1 MKTEINSFQFI
12 NSYILMKR
20 IVIFLITS
28 AMVISMLQACGP
40 SEEEIQQRE
49 QARQDS
55 LEQVRQDSLE
65 QVRQDS
71 IEQARQD
78 SIEAAKRERERNRI
92 EYDSNGA
99 FTVQAEAWRSE
110 DKAEAQIQKWV
121 DRGYENAYVVKMGN
135 EDTGDIWFRVR
146 LGRVATKDMAEKL
159 QDKLMRNHNAK
170 SWISMAKSEQDEAS
184 ESEEQTEQENDNQDD
199 ENGNEEDEN

>member
-1 MKTEINSFQFI
+1 
-12 NSYILMKR
+12 MKR
-20 IVIFLITS
+20 VVIFLITS
-28 AMVISMLQACGP
+28 AMAISMLQACGP

-55 LEQVRQDSLE
+55 LERVEQQRLE
-65 QVRQDS
+65 QQRQDS

-78 SIEAAKRERERNRI
+78 SIEAAKRERQRNRV

-99 FTVQAEAWRSE
+99 FAVQVEAWRSKE
-110 DKAEAQIQKWV
+110 KAEGQIQKWV

-135 EDTGDIWFRVR
+135 EETGDIWFRVR

-159 QDKLMRNHNAK
+159 QDKLMRNHSEK
-170 SWISMAKSEQDEAS
+170 SWISMAMD
-184 ESEEQTEQENDNQDD
+184 EQEPNTTEADTMKT
-199 ENGNEEDEN
+199 EE

>member
-1 MKTEINSFQFI
+1 
-12 NSYILMKR
+12 MKR
-20 IVIFLITS
+20 AVIFLITS
-28 AMVISMLQACGP
+28 AMAISMLQACGP
-40 SEEEIQQRE
+40 SEEEMQQRE

-55 LEQVRQDSLE
+55 LERVKQQRLE
-65 QVRQDS
+65 QQRQDS

-99 FTVQAEAWRSE
+99 FAVQVEAWRSE
-110 DKAEAQIQKWV
+110 EKAEAQIQKWV

-135 EDTGDIWFRVR
+135 EETGDVWFRVR
-146 LGRVATKDMAEKL
+146 LGHVATKEMAQKL

-170 SWISMAKSEQDEAS
+170 SWISMTMDMQEPNAAEADTMKT
-184 ESEEQTEQENDNQDD
+184 EE
-199 ENGNEEDEN
+199 

>member
-1 MKTEINSFQFI
+1 
-12 NSYILMKR
+12 MKR
-20 IVIFLITS
+20 VVIFLITS
-28 AMVISMLQACGP
+28 AMAISMLQACGP

-55 LEQVRQDSLE
+55 LERVKQQRLE
-65 QVRQDS
+65 QQRQDS

-78 SIEAAKRERERNRI
+78 SIEAAKRERQRNRI
-92 EYDSNGA
+92 EYDNSGA
-99 FTVQAEAWRSE
+99 FAVQVEAWRSK

-135 EDTGDIWFRVR
+135 EETGDIWFRVR

-159 QDKLMRNHNAK
+159 QEKLMQNHNEK
-170 SWISMAKSEQDEAS
+170 SWISMAMD
-184 ESEEQTEQENDNQDD
+184 EQESSAATADTMKT
-199 ENGNEEDEN
+199 EE

>member
-1 MKTEINSFQFI
+1 
-12 NSYILMKR
+12 MKR
-20 IVIFLITS
+20 VVIFLITS
-28 AMVISMLQACGP
+28 AMAISMLQACGP

-55 LEQVRQDSLE
+55 LERVEQQRLE
-65 QVRQDS
+65 QQRQDS

-78 SIEAAKRERERNRI
+78 SIEAAKRERQRNRI

-99 FTVQAEAWRSE
+99 FAVQVEAWRSKE
-110 DKAEAQIQKWV
+110 KAEGQIQKWV

-135 EDTGDIWFRVR
+135 EETGDIWFRVR

-159 QDKLMRNHNAK
+159 QDKLMSNHSEK
-170 SWISMAKSEQDEAS
+170 SWISMAMD
-184 ESEEQTEQENDNQDD
+184 EQEPNTTEADTMKT
-199 ENGNEEDEN
+199 EE